1 MSLLEVPLFP
11 TPTVLFPGTVIPLRV
26 TEGPLHAAIEH
37 CVETDTPFGVV
48 LVDMLDSGQA
58 VLSEVGTLAA
68 VHDHTVADDGSI
80 EAVGIGT
87 DRFRILR
94 IVRDSPFIAAE
105 VAKLADER
113 ADLNDR
119 PVREALEDLS
129 ARFRTY
135 AGLALPRL
143 PETVEVQFPSDPTAR
158 LNLICSAMMVPLRQK
173 QRLLEENSTARRIEI
188 ALSILQREICELDA
202 LRAAIAILR
211 GEDDVSFPLGL
222 N

>member
-68 VHDHTVADDGSI
+68 VHGHTVSDDGAI

-87 DRFRILR
+87 DRFRIVR
-94 IVRDSPFIAAE
+94 IVRDTPFIAAE
-105 VAKLADER
+105 VTKLAEEE
-113 ADLNDR
+113 ADPDDR
-119 PVREALEDLS
+119 PMREALGDLS
-129 ARFRTY
+129 TRFRKY
-135 AGLALPRL
+135 ASLALPRL
-143 PETVEVQFPSDPTAR
+143 PENMEVQFPSDPTAR
-158 LNLICSAMMVPLRQK
+158 LNLICSALMVPLRQK

-188 ALSILQREICELDA
+188 ALNIIQREICELEA
-202 LRAAIAILR
+202 LRAAVAILR
-211 GEDDVSFPLGL
+211 GEEDVSYPLGL